1 MTQLHDLLEEGRQPP
16 ISTQATGNGVQI
28 MSVHRSKGLEFPVV
42 ILADL
47 HKRFNAD
54 DFHRPVLVHP
64 QLGLGTERVDRQRR
78 IRYDTVTKS
87 AVAAA
92 LTSGVHQ
99 DIQVADPV
107 PLYFQYI
114 TGWATP
120 NGTVQFRDDI
130 YQRDGLGGLPTGDQQ
145 ADAG

>member
-1 MTQLHDLLEEGRQPP
+1 MYGSPTNRLFGLLVNNGGKLFLNGTFTDSAFGHWDLDVLGGGRVEVGN
-16 ISTQATGNGVQI
+16 TFCVGDHATATGTVRVVD
-28 MSVHRSKGLEFPVV
+28 SVFTVAASG
-42 ILADL
+42 
-47 HKRFNAD
+47 N
-54 DFHRPVLVHP
+54 VL
-64 QLGLGTERVDRQRR
+64 LGGND
-78 IRYDTVTKS
+78 
-87 AVAAA
+87 AAAA